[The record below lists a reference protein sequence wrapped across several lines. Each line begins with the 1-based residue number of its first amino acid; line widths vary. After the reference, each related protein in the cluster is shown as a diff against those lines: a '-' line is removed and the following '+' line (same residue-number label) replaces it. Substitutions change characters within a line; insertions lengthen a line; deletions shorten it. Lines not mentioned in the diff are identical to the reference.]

1 MLLWTVWYCKN
12 QIKVKNA
19 DYPISQVA
27 PTTQQTLH
35 DFSRANLKASSQ
47 LLANSTTQVR
57 WSLPPQSS
65 LKVNFDGATFKD
77 VGKVG
82 LGVVIRDNQ
91 GQTLASQS
99 EQISLPFFS
108 DMVEALAMARAISF
122 ALETG
127 CSSFILE
134 GDSKRVINTLSRNE
148 DSFSPFGHILT
159 SAKALTDSSN
169 IYFFPCT

>member
-1 MLLWTVWYCKN
+1 MLLWIVWYRKN
-12 QIKVKNA
+12 QIKVKNV
-19 DYPISQVA
+19 DHPISQVA
-27 PTTQQTLH
+27 PTAQQTLH
-35 DFSRANLKASSQ
+35 DFSKANLKAFSQ
-47 LLANSTTQVR
+47 LLANSTTRVR

-108 DMVEALAMARAISF
+108 DMVEALATARAISF